1 METNKQNEHNAANDG
16 LLLPPLDD
24 DMINTAWDIPTLT
37 FSDISDID
45 RKPAVSPMS
54 AVPQPVTTTP
64 QPTQPPVPQPPV
76 PQLPA
81 ASQPPRPSAASITLP
96 VMQPI
101 PSASEASPQV
111 KQVNKNHRNPSPM
124 TAMRA
129 PR

>member
-16 LLLPPLDD
+16 LLLPLDD

-64 QPTQPPVPQPPV
+64 PV
-76 PQLPA
+76 PQLTEPSSRRSRYNGPHLSRRSRLYRSRRSHSRPLHHSRHGR
-81 ASQPPRPSAASITLP
+81 ASFR
-96 VMQPI
+96 
-101 PSASEASPQV
+101 
-111 KQVNKNHRNPSPM
+111 
-124 TAMRA
+124 
-129 PR
+129 